1 MASDLDDLVGFLA
14 SPSPQLKKAAVD
26 IVQGLTGSED
36 GIRVLTS
43 KSSQLFVPLLNL
55 INDPQE
61 IAQPAAEALVNLSQ
75 ENSSVDDFLKAGAVE
90 KVMELVGKPG
100 CCINRL
106 LIMML
111 VNLTQVESGAK
122 RLLQE
127 GDEKLAGLH
136 VSRLVRFFCRFS
148 GNEEGQDAFEHVA
161 AILVNITRHVSGRK
175 LILDQSRGL
184 FKQIL
189 PQIDSRSLIRRQG
202 VAGTVRNCCF
212 EAEDDLPSLLLASSF
227 LWPALLLPLAGK
239 RAYREEDTSKMPLE
253 LATPLSFERDAEED
267 PQVRI
272 EAADALYLI
281 ALQEGGRRAIW
292 NVNGPR
298 ILQVGYEDEEDPKVM
313 EAYERLGSLF
323 VQESLDVEEGGFVQ
337 ESS

>member
-1 MASDLDDLVGFLA
+1 MSADLDDLVGFLA

-26 IVQGLTGSED
+26 IVQGLTGTED
-36 GIRVLTS
+36 GLRVLSS
-43 KSSQLFVPLLNL
+43 KCSQLLPPLLNL
-55 INDPQE
+55 LADTQE

-75 ENSSVDDFLKAGAVE
+75 DNKSVDTFLNAGAVE
-90 KVMELVGKPG
+90 KVMELIGKSG
-100 CCINRL
+100 CGINRL
-106 LIMML
+106 LVMLL

-127 GDEKLAGLH
+127 GDEKLAGLN
-136 VSRLVRFFCRFS
+136 VSRLVRFFTRFS
-148 GNEEGQDAFEHVA
+148 SDKENEDAFEHVA
-161 AILVNITRHVSGRK
+161 PILVNITRLQSGRK

-212 EAEDDLPSLLLASSF
+212 EAEEELPSLLLASSF

-239 RAYREEDTSKMPLE
+239 RAYSEEDTDKMPLE
-253 LATPLSFERDAEED
+253 LATPLSFERDGEDD

-281 ALQEGGRRAIW
+281 ALQEGGRRAFW
-292 NVNGPR
+292 NVNGTR
-298 ILQVGYEDEEDPKVM
+298 IIQVGYEYEEDPKVM
-313 EAYERLGSLF
+313 EAYERLGALI
-323 VQESLDVEEGGFVQ
+323 VQESFDVEEDTGGFVQ
-337 ESS
+337 T

>member
-1 MASDLDDLVGFLA
+1 MASDLEDLVGFLA
-14 SPSPQLKKAAVD
+14 SPSSQLKKAAVD

-43 KSSQLFVPLLNL
+43 KSSQFLPPLLNL
-55 INDPQE
+55 LADPQE

-90 KVMELVGKPG
+90 KVMELVGKQG
-100 CCINRL
+100 CGINRL
-106 LIMML
+106 LVMLL
-111 VNLTQVESGAK
+111 VNLTQIESGAE

-136 VSRLVRFFCRFS
+136 VSRLVRFFSRSS
-148 GNEEGQDAFEHVA
+148 GDKKGEDAFEHVA
-161 AILVNITRHVSGRK
+161 AILVNLSRLKFGRK

-184 FKQIL
+184 LKQIL

-212 EAEDDLPSLLLASSF
+212 EAEEDLPSLLLASSF

-239 RAYREEDTSKMPLE
+239 RAYSEEDTAKMPLE
-253 LATPLSFERDAEED
+253 LATPLSFERAPEED

-281 ALQEGGRRAIW
+281 ALQEGGRRALW
-292 NVNGPR
+292 SVNGPR

-313 EAYERLGSLF
+313 EAYERVGSLL
-323 VQESLDVEEGGFVQ
+323 VEETLDAGEGGFVQ
-337 ESS
+337 T